1 MINRTT
7 MPELAAPP
15 RTLPPPRRMFPAEPM
30 PVPTWGEKI
39 EQFLGEH
46 PVLALT
52 AGLTAGVL
60 LGYLVKRR

>member
-1 MINRTT
+1 
-7 MPELAAPP
+7 
-15 RTLPPPRRMFPAEPM
+15 MFPAEPM